1 MSERNAKLGRGFGTL
16 WTAATISGLGD
27 GVTQIAGSLL
37 ALSLTRSPLRIA
49 GLLMAQQLPWVLFAL
64 PVGAVVDQVDRRL
77 AMATACAVRVA
88 AVGSLGLLVL
98 AAHAGMPLLYMV
110 FVLVGCAGLGYENA
124 SVAALPALVER
135 GQLDRANG
143 RLQSAA
149 ALSRSLLAQPL
160 GGWLFA
166 IAPWAP
172 FLLDAA
178 ALVLVTMLTA
188 VLPAGTSVPRRAMPR
203 VPLRAAMRDG
213 VRWLADHRLLRT
225 LALAAAVSN
234 VGLGAVFS
242 VFVLIARVRL
252 GIGPVGYSLLLAAV
266 ASGGLIGG
274 LLAGRVVAAIGAGTA
289 LRVEL
294 AVETLSYL
302 GLLLIRDAAAAA
314 ALLALLAMH
323 LTIFSAVS
331 ASLRQSLAPP
341 DMLGRVQGSYR
352 AVSNGGML
360 AGAAL
365 GGILT
370 SVAGLTAPFWVGLA
384 GMAVVLSFAW
394 PALSNRQIRMAT
406 GANASSAWQRHV

>member
-1 MSERNAKLGRGFGTL
+1 
-16 WTAATISGLGD
+16 
-27 GVTQIAGSLL
+27 
-37 ALSLTRSPLRIA
+37 
-49 GLLMAQQLPWVLFAL
+49 
-64 PVGAVVDQVDRRL
+64 
-77 AMATACAVRVA
+77 
-88 AVGSLGLLVL
+88 
-98 AAHAGMPLLYMV
+98 
-110 FVLVGCAGLGYENA
+110 
-124 SVAALPALVER
+124 
-135 GQLDRANG
+135 
-143 RLQSAA
+143 
-149 ALSRSLLAQPL
+149 
-160 GGWLFA
+160 
-166 IAPWAP
+166 
-172 FLLDAA
+172 
-178 ALVLVTMLTA
+178 
-188 VLPAGTSVPRRAMPR
+188 
-203 VPLRAAMRDG
+203 
-213 VRWLADHRLLRT
+213 
-225 LALAAAVSN
+225 
-234 VGLGAVFS
+234 
-242 VFVLIARVRL
+242 
-252 GIGPVGYSLLLAAV
+252 VGYSLLLAAV

-302 GLLLIRDAAAAA
+302 GLLLIRDAAAVA